1 MYMYT
6 FRRLSYVQVHVHVSC
21 PAPFLHCNM
30 FLPAAFESGGVDLT
44 KPIVLTCGG
53 AMVAPL
59 VTFAL
64 SLIGSTAPVYDVSSS
79 TRQ

>member
-1 MYMYT
+1 
-6 FRRLSYVQVHVHVSC
+6 
-21 PAPFLHCNM
+21 M